1 MMSCAH
7 DDMMEIDSVGSEDN
21 GSLFEYHL
29 AMDFN
34 QSEDSP
40 FLVVPNEILINIFSF
55 LDHELVTLGQVCK
68 FWNSIAFLEVYE
80 KGMEKM
86 EVDQV
91 GTDDFLIIN
100 HTG

>member
-1 MMSCAH
+1 MIACAH

-29 AMDFN
+29 TLDFN
-34 QSEDSP
+34 LQDESP
-40 FLVVPNEILINIFSF
+40 FQYLPNEILINIFSY
-55 LDHELVTLGQVCK
+55 LDNELVVVGQVCK
-68 FWNSIAFLEVYE
+68 FWNSIAYVEAYE

-91 GTDDFLIIN
+91 KRASLQK
-100 HTG
+100 